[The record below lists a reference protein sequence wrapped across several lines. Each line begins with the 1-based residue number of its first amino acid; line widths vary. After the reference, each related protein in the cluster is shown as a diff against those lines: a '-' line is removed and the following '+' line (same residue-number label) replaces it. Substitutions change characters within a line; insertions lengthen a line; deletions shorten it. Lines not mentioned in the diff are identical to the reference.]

1 MFQTLRL
8 PKYIFYIDIKKSGC
22 AYPYGYKKINLSIEI
37 SCVILMRYIARIVH
51 RDKIVIALLFK
62 LLVMMRIAVC

>member
-1 MFQTLRL
+1 ML

-37 SCVILMRYIARIVH
+37 SCVILMRYIAGIA
-51 RDKIVIALLFK
+51 DINLSNKIVVALLFK
-62 LLVMMRIAVC
+62 LLVMMRVAVC